1 MKWCVFSLA
10 SPNILT
16 NAIQRSLAD
25 IAETLHDDEDVML
38 AKLEELLSVGD
49 EGHDQFNYIAL
60 EEDGK
65 KLA

>member
-1 MKWCVFSLA
+1 
-10 SPNILT
+10 
-16 NAIQRSLAD
+16 LAD

-38 AKLEELLSVGD
+38 GKLEELLSVGD
-49 EGHDQFNYIAL
+49 EGHDQFDYIAL

>member
-1 MKWCVFSLA
+1 MFFCDE
-10 SPNILT
+10 PNYLT

-49 EGHDQFNYIAL
+49 KGHDQFNYIAL

>member
-1 MKWCVFSLA
+1 MFFCDEPSY
-10 SPNILT
+10 LT
-16 NAIQRSLAD
+16 SAIQRSLAD
-25 IAETLHDDEDVML
+25 IAETLHDDEDAML

-49 EGHDQFNYIAL
+49 EGHDQFNYITL

>member
-1 MKWCVFSLA
+1 MFFCDE
-10 SPNILT
+10 PNCLT

-38 AKLEELLSVGD
+38 AKLEELLSVCD
-49 EGHDQFNYIAL
+49 EGHDQLDYIAL